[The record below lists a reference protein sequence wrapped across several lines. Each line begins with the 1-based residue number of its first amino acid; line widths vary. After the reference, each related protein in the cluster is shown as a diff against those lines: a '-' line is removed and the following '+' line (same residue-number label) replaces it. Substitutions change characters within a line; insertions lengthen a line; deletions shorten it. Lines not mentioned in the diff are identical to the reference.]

1 MKTVIKTTI
10 TNLRGDNERISL
22 PLPIYEA
29 EPRGREHLGAGVW
42 ITGIYKGPRTGRM
55 FLRTYSIWDR
65 GDGAHVGTRV
75 RELDQSDFLDYCQ
88 RVDIN
93 PPVEAVEV

>member
-1 MKTVIKTTI
+1 MKATI
-10 TNLRGDNERISL
+10 INLNDEYERVSL
-22 PLPIYEA
+22 PEPIFEKKA
-29 EPRGREHLGAGVW
+29 HGPSDLGAGVW
-42 ITGIYKGPRTGRM
+42 ITGLYISPRSRRM
-55 FLRTYSIWDR
+55 FLRTYSIWMKE
-65 GDGAHVGTRV
+65 DGSIVGTRV